1 MPASTSPVRTP
12 VQRYR
17 ILVLPFAAIVIAS
30 LVVWRMRIDGQSP
43 ATAGAPPAMVMAQSF
58 PFSLADQ
65 HRHVT
70 RLQGYLGRTKLILV
84 FFDGTKPAHL
94 DPVVARLRDDYD
106 RLKAAGVQPLAVSTA
121 SPFAIQKSEE
131 LAGQRF
137 PFPILMDVDPNGLI
151 PTPAHM
157 AWSLAQP
164 GSETLRQGTF
174 LIDRMGR
181 VSAHGTTPRP
191 VKDPQHVIDTILRGE
206 WKDDSDEPAPA
217 PASAP
222 ADAPAA
228 T

>member
-1 MPASTSPVRTP
+1 MPASTPPARTAA
-12 VQRYR
+12 QRYR
-17 ILVLPFAAIVIAS
+17 ILVLPLAAIVITA
-30 LVVWRMRIDGQSP
+30 LVVWRTRLDEQSP

-58 PFSLADQ
+58 PFSLTDQ

-94 DPVVARLRDDYD
+94 DPVVARLRDEYD
-106 RLKAAGVQPLAVSTA
+106 RLKAEGVQPLAVSTA

-131 LAGQRF
+131 LAAKTF
-137 PFPILMDVDPNGLI
+137 PFPILMDVDPDGLI

-164 GSETLRQGTF
+164 GSEALHQGTF

-191 VKDPQHVIDTILRGE
+191 VNDPQHVIDTILRGE
-206 WKDDSDEPAPA
+206 WKDDSDVPAPE

-222 ADAPAA
+222 ADVPAG